1 MFKDE
6 KDNIEDFVDYEEKE
20 SKEDDTLE
28 EADVDSSVD
37 EEMSE
42 EASEEIPEETLED
55 SDEESVAHVPD
66 TLKKASKSEKKPKK
80 KKSFKGFKKPNF
92 TKSNSKEDKPDQDEN
107 DKKVKPM
114 KLGLGIHSIKTQVLI
129 MLFLAVM
136 TPIIVIAFV
145 IYTNVSNTNQ
155 RDVKQSAS
163 VFVEQANELIN
174 EKISSYMTPLEA
186 LTKELDLA
194 STQYGE
200 ISNIYREILRSYK
213 ASSPYIYE
221 AYVVRQVDNMKISSS
236 GAVSTITDEFD
247 GVEWYEE
254 AWTKPLTV
262 WEPVQEYN
270 RMVYRITR
278 FINTPDEKALFV
290 VEINLAELLKFAEN
304 IDVLSEGYAMIA
316 SREGLIMYHRD
327 EKLIGRYLPDD
338 VYDKMDIQKEAVNPA
353 EADLERVQETRFLEY
368 QWDAESDGRR
378 ILTYTQDLKNDW
390 VIMTTFEI
398 TEITDKIIPLITSI
412 LIVVLIVLGIAIV
425 VGVTFANRITRP
437 ISGLIQSMKKVEDG
451 DLSSNFK
458 TKSKTEVKILGD
470 SFNIMVD
477 QLRKIITDMIH
488 TFETVESF
496 VNTLTMT
503 VEQTTIASNE
513 ISKSMISV
521 AEGAESQATNTNQS
535 VQQIDDMDAKILAVN
550 TSALEIKDSSG
561 DAIEL
566 NSQGLELVTD
576 LKEISEE
583 SLEKS
588 EHVIAEMKT
597 LSGRVSKISDII
609 KLINDISR
617 QTNLLALNAS
627 IEAARAGEHGRGFA
641 VVANEV
647 SKLAE
652 ETSSAVKGIGGLLSE
667 ILSDADK
674 ASKAIDSMQNI
685 SKKQN
690 EQVDASTKIFKDI
703 SAWIDDI
710 VVKVYNIEK
719 DLQAAVES
727 KDMVANSINIISE
740 VAQDSSAVSEEVSAA
755 TEEQLASLEQLDSNT
770 RELNEM
776 VQNMSQNIS
785 KQFKL

>member
-6 KDNIEDFVDYEEKE
+6 KGNIEDFVDYEEKE
-20 SKEDDTLE
+20 SREDDAFE
-28 EADVDSSVD
+28 ETDDDSSVD
-37 EEMSE
+37 EEML
-42 EASEEIPEETLED
+42 EETLVD

-80 KKSFKGFKKPNF
+80 KKSFKGFKMPNF
-92 TKSNSKEDKPDQDEN
+92 KKSKDKENMTDQDEN
-107 DKKVKPM
+107 GKKVKPL

-136 TPIIVIAFV
+136 TPIIVITFV
-145 IYTNVSNTNQ
+145 IYSNVSNTNQ

-174 EKISSYMTPLEA
+174 EKISSFMTPLDA

-247 GVEWYEE
+247 GVKWYEE

-290 VEINLAELLKFAEN
+290 VEINIAELLKFAEN

-338 VYDKMDIQKEAVNPA
+338 LYDRLDIQKEAVNPA
-353 EADLERVQETRFLEY
+353 EADMERVQETHFLEY

-412 LIVVLIVLGIAIV
+412 VIVVLIVLGIAIV

-437 ISGLIQSMKKVEDG
+437 IGGLIQSMKKVEAG
-451 DLSSNFK
+451 DLSSNFE

-703 SAWIDDI
+703 SVWIDDI

-776 VQNMSQNIS
+776 VQNMSHNIS

>member
-6 KDNIEDFVDYEEKE
+6 KDKIEDFVDYEDKE
-20 SKEDDTLE
+20 SEEEETFEETDD
-28 EADVDSSVD
+28 DSIVD
-37 EEMSE
+37 EEMQD
-42 EASEEIPEETLED
+42 EALVD
-55 SDEESVAHVPD
+55 SDEEPVAHVPD
-66 TLKKASKSEKKPKK
+66 TLKKPSKSEKKPKK
-80 KKSFKGFKKPNF
+80 KRSFKGFKKPNF
-92 TKSNSKEDKPDQDEN
+92 KKRKDKEGSLEPDEKDKKDKPL
-107 DKKVKPM
+107 
-114 KLGLGIHSIKTQVLI
+114 KLGLGIHSIKTQVLL

-136 TPIIVIAFV
+136 TPIIVITFV
-145 IYTNVSNTNQ
+145 IYTNVSGTNQ

-174 EKISSYMTPLEA
+174 EKISSFMTPLDA

-236 GAVSTITDEFD
+236 GAVSTVTDEYD
-247 GVEWYEE
+247 GLEWYEE

-290 VEINLAELLKFAEN
+290 VEINVAELLKFAEN

-338 VYDKMDIQKEAVNPA
+338 LYERMDIQKEAVNPA
-353 EADLERVQETRFLEY
+353 EADEERVQETHFLEY
-368 QWDAESDGRR
+368 QWDAESDGKR
-378 ILTYTQDLKNDW
+378 ILTYTQDLKNDC

-412 LIVVLIVLGIAIV
+412 VIVVLIVLAIAIV

-451 DLSSNFK
+451 DLSSNFE

-503 VEQTTIASNE
+503 VEQTTVASNE

-703 SAWIDDI
+703 SLWIDDI

-776 VQNMSQNIS
+776 VQKMSQDIT

>member
-92 TKSNSKEDKPDQDEN
+92 KKSNNKEDKPDQDEN

-145 IYTNVSNTNQ
+145 IYSNVSNTNQ

-338 VYDKMDIQKEAVNPA
+338 VYDRMDIQKEAVNPA

>member
-92 TKSNSKEDKPDQDEN
+92 KKSNNKEDKPDQDEN

-145 IYTNVSNTNQ
+145 IYSNVSNTNQ